1 MSQYKTNACITI
13 FPFGDVAVDVEVT
26 IDLATETVAIE
37 DVTVQGAHLEW
48 KCIFFAGG
56 VPFADFVAETLNE
69 KADIHVGGFASAL
82 EDMKGE
88 AKREYRRG

>member
-56 VPFADFVAETLNE
+56 VPFADFVAETLILQSIFNR
-69 KADIHVGGFASAL
+69 L
-82 EDMKGE
+82 T
-88 AKREYRRG
+88 KRYRLRRARKIYWL